1 LVWPREIQ
9 ETSARADHEHSR
21 SVETVKVAVAPVAG
35 ISDALLRTPTAH
47 FVSLGPTT
55 STVDDAPP
63 HPKVPNRR
71 AAEAIIDT
79 RVSRSN
85 PVVTS
90 IIARSAAPEATA
102 APIGPSPCNFA
113 DLYSPPVAP
122 PGAVRAAGASARR
135 LDSEC
140 RCATEFTF
148 FV

>member
-102 APIGPSPCNFA
+102 APNRRKPMQFCRPLQPAFA
-113 DLYSPPVAP
+113 PEARLHAS
-122 PGAVRAAGASARR
+122 GASARR

>member
-1 LVWPREIQ
+1 LVWLRVIH

-21 SVETVKVAVAPVAG
+21 SVETVKVAVAPAAG

-71 AAEAIIDT
+71 ATEAIIDT

-85 PVVTS
+85 PVVTAV
-90 IIARSAAPEATA
+90 IARSAAPEATA
-102 APIGPSPCNFA
+102 RQSGRSPCNFA
-113 DLYSPPVAP
+113 DLYRPAFAP
-122 PGAVRAAGASARR
+122 QGVVRAAGASARR

-140 RCATEFTF
+140 RCATEFIF